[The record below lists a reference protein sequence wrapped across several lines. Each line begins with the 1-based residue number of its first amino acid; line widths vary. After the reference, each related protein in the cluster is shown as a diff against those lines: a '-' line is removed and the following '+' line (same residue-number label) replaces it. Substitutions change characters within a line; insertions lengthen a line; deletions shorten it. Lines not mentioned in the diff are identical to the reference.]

1 MEGEEEIPSFGNWEE
16 MIMRSFFACV
26 VFVSLY
32 LMNEVLKRGMEQIVG
47 GKCSFN
53 SDIALKFV

>member
-16 MIMRSFFACV
+16 MIMRSFFSCV

-53 SDIALKFV
+53 SDVA

>member
-1 MEGEEEIPSFGNWEE
+1 MEGEGEIPSFGNWEE
-16 MIMRSFFACV
+16 MIMKSFFACA

-47 GKCSFN
+47 GNCSLH
-53 SDIALKFV
+53 SDIA

>member
-32 LMNEVLKRGMEQIVG
+32 LMNEVLKRGMKQIVG

-53 SDIALKFV
+53 SDIA